1 MQADYINPFIRS
13 LRNTFQAM
21 LTCDVHRGQL
31 SMGLECAPRDGVSG
45 VIGLSGK
52 AVGTVVLNMSPQV
65 AVKAASAMLA
75 EEMTEVD
82 ADVVD
87 AVGELTNIIAG
98 NAKAQLEQ
106 YDLRVSLPNVVT
118 GTDHSFHFPS
128 NVVPFCVPFTSPWG
142 PISLVVG
149 LVAVQ
154 EPVCVG

>member
-13 LRNTFQAM
+13 LRNTFQTM
-21 LTCDVHRGQL
+21 LACETHRGQL
-31 SMGLECAPRDGVSG
+31 CMGLEFAPTDGVSG

-65 AVKAASAMLA
+65 AVKAASVMLA
-75 EEMTEVD
+75 SEMTEVNS
-82 ADVVD
+82 DVLD

-98 NAKAQLEQ
+98 QAKAQLEQ

-118 GTDHSFHFPS
+118 GDDHRLHFPS
-128 NVVPFCVPFTSPWG
+128 NVAPLCVPFNSPWG
-142 PISLVVG
+142 PVSIVVG

-154 EPVCVG
+154 EPVHTA